1 MQNPLKKSRTFL
13 RRKTDLLRDYLT
25 GGTALLL
32 FGLFISFQY
41 KKINPPDPVDEPQY
55 SQDYNILDFVQD
67 KIRKIT
73 NIKYNQIQDE
83 KQKQSVQKK
92 NAQ

>member
-1 MQNPLKKSRTFL
+1 MQNPLNKSRTFL
-13 RRKTDLLRDYLT
+13 RRKTDLLKDYLA

-55 SQDYNILDFVQD
+55 SQEYNILDFVQD
-67 KIRKIT
+67 SIRKIT
-73 NIKYNQIQDE
+73 NIKYNQILEQRE
-83 KQKQSVQKK
+83 KNVQKK
-92 NAQ
+92 HTE

>member
-25 GGTALLL
+25 GGASLLI

-41 KKINPPDPVDEPQY
+41 KKINPPDPVDEP
-55 SQDYNILDFVQD
+55 
-67 KIRKIT
+67 
-73 NIKYNQIQDE
+73 
-83 KQKQSVQKK
+83 
-92 NAQ
+92 